1 MIPAAAV
8 ALLVL
13 AAAPAQGFREAN
25 EAARGGDYPK
35 AIAGYAEVAASGTES
50 ASLYWNWAQAA
61 SARGAAGE
69 ALFALL
75 RARELDPGDRAVVRE
90 IERAR
95 QAANLDPAELA
106 PDPLA
111 ALGRW
116 CRRLHLSLLALVL
129 AAASLALHAC
139 ARLLPRGRRY
149 AVAALWTMGGAIA
162 VGALPLVASL
172 ARPTAVV
179 VRRGA
184 PLLEA
189 ASPTAAPVGALREG
203 EVVPVLD
210 DGGPFLH
217 VEDSSGAR
225 GWAHASDV
233 RRLDRAPAPSGS

>member
-1 MIPAAAV
+1 MSPAAFIG
-8 ALLVL
+8 LLVL
-13 AAAPAQGFREAN
+13 AAAPAQRFRDAN

-35 AIAGYAEVAASGTES
+35 AIAGYSGIAASGAES
-50 ASLYWNWAQAA
+50 PALYWNWAQAA
-61 SARGAAGE
+61 GARGAAGE

-75 RARELDPGDRAVVRE
+75 RARELDPGDRAVARE
-90 IERAR
+90 VERAR

-106 PDPLA
+106 PEPLA

-116 CRRLHLSLLALVL
+116 SRRLHLALLALAL
-129 AAASLALHAC
+129 GSASVALHAC
-139 ARLLPRGRRY
+139 SRLLPRARRL
-149 AVAALWTMGGAIA
+149 AVAGVWTLAAAL
-162 VGALPLVASL
+162 VLGALPLLASL

-189 ASPTAAPVGALREG
+189 ASPTAGPVGALREG

-210 DGGPFLH
+210 DAGAFLH

-225 GWAHASDV
+225 GWAHVGDV
-233 RRLDRAPAPSGS
+233 RRLDRAPAEVGS

>member
-1 MIPAAAV
+1 VVVTAAAAAV
-8 ALLVL
+8 LLLL
-13 AAAPAQGFREAN
+13 AAAPPDRFREAN

-35 AIAGYAEVAASGTES
+35 AIAGYSELAASGAES

-61 SARGAAGE
+61 SARGTTGE

-75 RARELDPGDRAVVRE
+75 RARELDPGDRAVMRE

-95 QAANLDPAELA
+95 QAANLDAAELA

-111 ALGRW
+111 ALLRW
-116 CRRLHLSLLALVL
+116 CRRLHLSFLALAL
-129 AAASLALHAC
+129 AAVSLALHAC
-139 ARLLPRGRRY
+139 ARLLPRGRRFG
-149 AVAALWTMGGAIA
+149 VAGLWTMAAA
-162 VGALPLVASL
+162 VAVAVLPLVASL

-203 EVVPVLD
+203 EVVPLLD
-210 DGGPFLH
+210 DGGAFLH

-225 GWAHASDV
+225 GWAHAADV
-233 RRLDRAPAPSGS
+233 RRLDRAPSP